1 MHNCGSDV
9 ADWRQ
14 AAADAGFGFGWK
26 AVNRMPERA
35 AYSTFQR
42 IADRSWAQHGTGVQ
56 QLERNLR
63 RVCPELSY
71 DELRQLSRAGMR
83 SYFRYWCDAFRLPS
97 WSRER
102 IVNSIRIEGE
112 EHLIAAK
119 AAGKGAVLPLA
130 HSGNWDHGGAWL
142 ALTHGRLV
150 TVAERL
156 KPESLYR
163 KFLAYRNALGIEI
176 LPLGEPAIV
185 RDLLRAL
192 QENAFVPLLADRDLS
207 HNGVEVTLFG
217 EITKIPPGPAVL
229 ALISGSPLLPASL
242 NYEGEKLVIRI
253 HAPIP
258 LPATGT
264 RADKVAA
271 LSQAYIDVIAT
282 GIAAHPEDWHMMQ
295 PLWLSDLAPRKISP

>member
-1 MHNCGSDV
+1 V
-9 ADWRQ
+9 PDWRE
-14 AAADAGFGFGWK
+14 AAADVGFGLGWK

-35 AYSTFQR
+35 AYATFQR
-42 IADRSWAQHGTGVQ
+42 FADRSWAKHGAGVQ

-63 RVCPELSY
+63 RVRPDVSY
-71 DELRQLSRAGMR
+71 DELRELSRAGMR
-83 SYFRYWCDAFRLPS
+83 SYSRYWCDAFRLPS

-102 IVNSIRIEGE
+102 ILDTHQIEGE
-112 EHLIAAK
+112 EYLIAAK
-119 AAGKGAVLPLA
+119 AAGRGAVLPLA

-142 ALTHGRLV
+142 AITHGRLV

-156 KPESLYR
+156 KPESVYR
-163 KFLAYRNALGIEI
+163 KFLAYRNSLGMEI

-207 HNGVEVTLFG
+207 DNGIEVTFFG

-229 ALISGSPLLPASL
+229 AVMSGSPLLPATL
-242 NYEGEKLVIRI
+242 FYEGDTAVTQI
-253 HAPIP
+253 HPPIP
-258 LPATGT
+258 VPAAGT
-264 RADKVAA
+264 RTQKVAA
-271 LSQAYIDVIAT
+271 LSQAYMDVIAS

-295 PLWLSDLAPRKISP
+295 PLWLSDLTPRKMAR

>member
-1 MHNCGSDV
+1 MP
-9 ADWRQ
+9 DWRE
-14 AAADAGFGFGWK
+14 AAADVGFGVGWHV
-26 AVNRMPERA
+26 VNRMPERA

-42 IADRSWAQHGTGVQ
+42 LADRSWTQHGTGVQ

-63 RVCPELSY
+63 RVRPQLSY
-71 DELRQLSRAGMR
+71 DELRELSRAAMR

-97 WSRER
+97 WSHER
-102 IVNSIRIEGE
+102 ILSSFRIEGE

-119 AAGKGAVLPLA
+119 AAGRGAVLPLA
-130 HSGNWDHGGAWL
+130 HSGNWDHAGAWL
-142 ALTHGRLV
+142 AITHGRLV

-163 KFLAYRNALGIEI
+163 KFLTYRESLGIEI
-176 LPLGEPAIV
+176 LPLGEPTIV

-217 EITKIPPGPAVL
+217 EIVKIPPGPAVL
-229 ALISGSPLLPASL
+229 AVMSGSPLLPATL
-242 NYEGEKLVIRI
+242 YYEGEKMVTRI

-258 LPATGT
+258 VPTLGT
-264 RADKVAA
+264 RAEKVSA
-271 LSQAYIDVIAT
+271 LSQAHIDVIAT
-282 GIAAHPEDWHMMQ
+282 GILAHPEDWHMMQ
-295 PLWLSDLAPRKISP
+295 PLWLSDLTPRKKSS

>member
-1 MHNCGSDV
+1 MP
-9 ADWRQ
+9 DWRE
-14 AAADAGFGFGWK
+14 AAADVGFGLGWK

-35 AYSTFQR
+35 AYATFQR
-42 IADRSWAQHGTGVQ
+42 FADRSWVKHGAGVQ

-63 RVCPELSY
+63 RVRPDVSY
-71 DELRQLSRAGMR
+71 DELRELSRAGMR
-83 SYFRYWCDAFRLPS
+83 SYSRYWCDAFRLPS

-102 IVNSIRIEGE
+102 IVNSIRAEGE

-119 AAGKGAVLPLA
+119 AAGRGAVLPLA
-130 HSGNWDHGGAWL
+130 HSGNWDHAGAWL
-142 ALTHGRLV
+142 AITHGRLV

-156 KPESLYR
+156 KPESVYR
-163 KFLAYRNALGIEI
+163 KFLAYRNSLGMEI

-207 HNGVEVTLFG
+207 NNGIEVTFFG

-229 ALISGSPLLPASL
+229 AVMSGSPLLPATL
-242 NYEGEKLVIRI
+242 FYEGDTVVTQI

-258 LPATGT
+258 VPATGT
-264 RADKVAA
+264 RTQKVAA
-271 LSQAYIDVIAT
+271 LSQAYIDVIAS

-295 PLWLSDLAPRKISP
+295 PLWLSDLTPRMMAR

>member
-1 MHNCGSDV
+1 M
-9 ADWRQ
+9 
-14 AAADAGFGFGWK
+14 
-26 AVNRMPERA
+26 
-35 AYSTFQR
+35 
-42 IADRSWAQHGTGVQ
+42 
-56 QLERNLR
+56 
-63 RVCPELSY
+63 
-71 DELRQLSRAGMR
+71 
-83 SYFRYWCDAFRLPS
+83 
-97 WSRER
+97 
-102 IVNSIRIEGE
+102 
-112 EHLIAAK
+112 
-119 AAGKGAVLPLA
+119 
-130 HSGNWDHGGAWL
+130 
-142 ALTHGRLV
+142 
-150 TVAERL
+150 AERL

-295 PLWLSDLAPRKISP
+295 PLWLSDLAPRKISL

>member
-1 MHNCGSDV
+1 V
-9 ADWRQ
+9 PDWRE
-14 AAADAGFGFGWK
+14 AAADVGFGLGWK

-42 IADRSWAQHGTGVQ
+42 LADRTWFKHGAGVQ

-63 RVCPELSY
+63 RVRPELGY
-71 DELRQLSRAGMR
+71 DELRELSRAGMR

-102 IVNSIRIEGE
+102 ILGTHRTEGE

-119 AAGKGAVLPLA
+119 AAGRGAVLPLA
-130 HSGNWDHGGAWL
+130 HSGNWDHAGAWL
-142 ALTHGRLV
+142 AITHGRLV

-156 KPESLYR
+156 RPESLYR
-163 KFLAYRNALGIEI
+163 RFLSYRNSIGIEI
-176 LPLGEPAIV
+176 LPLGEPTIL

-192 QENAFVPLLADRDLS
+192 QENAFVPLLSDRDLS

-217 EITKIPPGPAVL
+217 EVTKIPPGPAVL
-229 ALISGSPLLPASL
+229 ALLSGSPLLPATL
-242 NYEGEKLVIRI
+242 HYEGPNVVTRI

-258 LPATGT
+258 VPTTGT
-264 RADKVAA
+264 RAEKVAA

-282 GIAAHPEDWHMMQ
+282 GISAYPEDWHMMQ
-295 PLWLSDLAPRKISP
+295 PLWLADLSPRIGPT